1 MESMK
6 GSLCVKDSYRPIGG
20 TKQMFETN
28 RYFKFSD
35 VCGFYFFWGEGGWV
49 SGWEGYALPRAENSS
64 PSKKIES
71 ASHQFNEN

>member
-1 MESMK
+1 MYLPGRITRILRIKGEIKKMESMK

-35 VCGFYFFWGEGGWV
+35 VCGFYFFWGEGG
-49 SGWEGYALPRAENSS
+49 
-64 PSKKIES
+64 
-71 ASHQFNEN
+71 